1 MKSLS
6 KTRVLKALKRLDE
19 LAPKTFEMVIG
30 GGVAMLC
37 AYDSPLH
44 TWDVDAI
51 LKHIT
56 LDQIKK
62 AATQVAKELNLPA
75 DWLNSWFSSFTH
87 NLPPDFSD
95 RLQLI
100 FKGKKITGYALGKE
114 DLLIL
119 KCCAHR
125 TKDKGHARLLIR
137 KKTNHRFVMKHLEQL
152 LRKKLLP
159 DAKPIE
165 FLEDLLDE
173 ELT

>member
-6 KTRVLKALKRLDE
+6 KNRVFKALKRLDE
-19 LAPKTFEMVIG
+19 LVPHAFDMIIG

-62 AATQVAKELNLPA
+62 PVEQVSKELNLPI

-87 NLPPDFSD
+87 NLPPDFQN
-95 RLQLI
+95 RLKLI
-100 FKGKKITGYALGKE
+100 FHGKKITAYALGKE
-114 DLLIL
+114 DILIL

-125 TKDKGHARLLIR
+125 TKDIGHARILIR
-137 KKTNHRFVMKHLEQL
+137 KKANHHFVMKHLEQL
-152 LRKKLLP
+152 LKKKILP
-159 DAKPIE
+159 DSKPIE

-173 ELT
+173 ELS

>member
-1 MKSLS
+1 MKNLS
-6 KTRVLKALKRLDE
+6 KNRVFKALKRLDE
-19 LAPKTFEMVIG
+19 LAPHSFEMIIG

-56 LDQIKK
+56 LDKIKK
-62 AATQVAKELNLPA
+62 SVLQVAKELNLPA

-87 NLPPDFSD
+87 NLPSDFSK
-95 RLQLI
+95 RLQLL
-100 FKGKKITGYALGKE
+100 FKGKKITAYALGKE

-125 TKDKGHARLLIR
+125 PKDKGHARILIR
-137 KKTNHRFVMKHLEQL
+137 KKANHHFVMKHLEQL
-152 LRKKLLP
+152 LKKKLLP
-159 DAKPIE
+159 DTKPIE